1 MGAQQPEHLCCQKE
15 NTKKCLLLPWTS
27 LLFSTR
33 NSLCDPHTLPHLLA
47 WWLHHICLG
56 SLCTSL
62 FFSEFP
68 CHSLLSTAK
77 KEGLVFVTWCL
88 EMMAFM
94 LVRQLR
100 GKAGV
105 RNAEENDNP

>member
-1 MGAQQPEHLCCQKE
+1 MGAQQPEHLSCQKE

-77 KEGLVFVTWCL
+77 KRGFGFCYMV
-88 EMMAFM
+88 
-94 LVRQLR
+94 LR
-100 GKAGV
+100 NDGFYVGKTAQRESWG
-105 RNAEENDNP
+105 

>member
-1 MGAQQPEHLCCQKE
+1 MGAQQPEHLCSQKE

-62 FFSEFP
+62 FSSEFP

-77 KEGLVFVTWCL
+77 KQGFGFCYMV
-88 EMMAFM
+88 
-94 LVRQLR
+94 LR
-100 GKAGV
+100 
-105 RNAEENDNP
+105 NDGFYVGNTAQRESWG